1 MKILKLNFSN
11 INSLKGEFSIDF
23 ESPELASAGLFAITG
38 PTGAGKSSILDAITL
53 ALYGYTARFHEI
65 TKTTIE
71 DEKGIITKGTT
82 ESYAAITFQV
92 NGETYRSQWSAG
104 LTRSGKLSKI
114 LLKVSKHEDGEFKAI
129 TDKLKDS
136 RAEIIRIIGLSQ
148 EQFTQAIVLSQGKF
162 DEFLR
167 AQKADRYK
175 LLEIITGT
183 VLFREIGRMAF
194 ERHREVKE
202 KIKQLNDTMGA
213 IEVFSEAD
221 ITAIETKKQA
231 LLTEHN
237 DGEQLLTALRNK
249 INTKQDIASLQNTLT
264 LLGEEK
270 EELAKEETA
279 LAGAIERLLDF
290 EKTAPLMKQWNALQ
304 SIQKDL
310 LDENKIRE
318 EASSSQKIL
327 LDERS
332 VLIKTFSEKSRKAT
346 DEHGFVAAL
355 DAFFNQVNDMDK
367 NIATLETEVSTI
379 RLSLANFINTLPEKT
394 RTILKPI
401 SADTA
406 QLKKYVLGQQEVL
419 RKNLLS
425 DAFSQGNLQDSI
437 TAQQS
442 RITELSN
449 CLTIAVLVRNN
460 EDDKKKNNEEVVDLT
475 NQING
480 LHTSVRA
487 LDSTID
493 EENAALEVLLK
504 AVEANNAIMSMDI
517 HRQALIDG
525 NPCPC
530 CGSTSHPY
538 AINLPKL
545 NNALQEDYN
554 KRKEANERNINVRRE
569 TETAIALLERDK
581 LNKEKNIE
589 GINSELATSKDD
601 LKHRL
606 QACALTE
613 TTDQEMIKQ
622 SITQSEE
629 NIRVIRLH
637 QEWEI
642 VEDSLIQFIK
652 DMEVFQQKQSGLN
665 NLKKER
671 SEIFKEDSISVFR
684 DHLKQRWTRIETSI
698 LTQQEN
704 IQKASLAIENL
715 QASIKKEDISFDAS
729 MLKNGFANRN
739 DFMKAL
745 ADADTIQ
752 STKQLIDD
760 FKKRKDQ
767 HAGQLIQANK
777 DLLSKQA
784 MDDLSST
791 LEALL
796 STEKEQKDLL
806 EKNLLEQ
813 GKIIESLLKDTE
825 NKQQHQGILNQL
837 ALMEKEEN
845 IYNILNNYIG
855 DANGNKFNNIV
866 QRITMR
872 HLFSLANIRLETLM
886 ERYQLELGSEDDE
899 DSIWVVDTHMGDEW
913 RTIDSVSGGERF
925 VISLA
930 LALALS
936 DMASQNVRIDSMFI
950 DEGFGTLSPDDLYNA
965 IAMLERM
972 QVEGDKLVGIISHV
986 ESLKERIGTQILV
999 EKLQNGESM
1008 LYLKCNEEK
1017 RGLKINLN

>member
-23 ESPELASAGLFAITG
+23 ESPELANAGLFAITG

-53 ALYGYTARFHEI
+53 ALYGYTARFKLV
-65 TKTTIE
+65 TKKTIE
-71 DEKGIITKGTT
+71 DNKGIITKGTT
-82 ESYAAITFQV
+82 ESYATITFMV
-92 NGETYRSQWSAG
+92 NGDTYRSQWSAG

-114 LLKVSKHEDGEFKAI
+114 LLKVSKQEDGEFKAI
-129 TDKLKDS
+129 TDKLNDS
-136 RAEIIRIIGLSQ
+136 RDEITRIIGLKQ

-162 DEFLR
+162 DEFL
-167 AQKADRYK
+167 KADKAIRYE

-183 VLFREIGRMAF
+183 VLFREIGSLAYK
-194 ERHREVKE
+194 RHDEIKKR
-202 KIKQLNDTMGA
+202 IKQLTENMGM
-213 IEVFSEAD
+213 IELFSEAD
-221 ITAIETKKQA
+221 IAAIETKKQD

-237 DGEQLLTALRNK
+237 NGEQLLTALRNK
-249 INTKQDIASLQNTLT
+249 IKTKQDIASLHNTLT
-264 LLGEEK
+264 LLEEEK
-270 EELAKEETA
+270 EKLAKEETA
-279 LAGAIERLLDF
+279 LTGAMERLLDF
-290 EKTAPLMKQWNALQ
+290 EKTTPLMKQWNGLQ
-304 SIQKDL
+304 SMEKDL
-310 LDENKIRE
+310 SDEQKAIE
-318 EASSSQKIL
+318 EASSSLKLL

-332 VLIKTFSEKSRKAT
+332 GVINNLSSASGKTT
-346 DEHGFVAAL
+346 DEHGFIAAL
-355 DAFFNQVNDMDK
+355 DAFFNLLDGMDK
-367 NIATLETEVSTI
+367 NIATLETEISTL
-379 RLSLANFINTLPEKT
+379 RLPLANFIKNLPEKT
-394 RTILKPI
+394 KTILTPI
-401 SADTA
+401 SSDTA
-406 QLKKYVLGQQEVL
+406 QLKKYVMGQQDVL
-419 RKNLLS
+419 RKNILP
-425 DAFSQGNLQDSI
+425 DAFRQGNFQDSI
-437 TAQQS
+437 TAQQN

-449 CLTIAVLVRNN
+449 CLTIAALVQNN
-460 EDDKKKNNEEVVDLT
+460 EDDKKKNNEEAVELT
-475 NQING
+475 NQINA

-487 LDSTID
+487 LDTTID

-581 LNKEKNIE
+581 LNKENNIE

-606 QACALTE
+606 QACALPE
-613 TTDQEMIKQ
+613 TADQEMLKQ
-622 SITQSEE
+622 SITLSEE
-629 NIRVIRLH
+629 NIRVIKLH
-637 QEWEI
+637 QEWDI
-642 VEDSLIQFIK
+642 VEDSLIQFIT
-652 DMEVFQQKQSGLN
+652 DMDVLQQKYSDLN
-665 NLKKER
+665 NLKKQR
-671 SEIFKEDSISVFR
+671 TDIFKEDSISVFR

-704 IQKASLAIENL
+704 IQKASSAIETL

-767 HAGQLIQANK
+767 HDGQLIQANK

-796 STEKEQKDLL
+796 STEKEQKDLQD
-806 EKNLLEQ
+806 KNLLEQ

-886 ERYQLELGSEDDE
+886 ERYQLKLGSEDDE

-1008 LYLKCNEEK
+1008 LYLKCIEEK

>member
-53 ALYGYTARFHEI
+53 ALYGYTARFQEI

-82 ESYAAITFQV
+82 ESYATITFQV

-136 RAEIIRIIGLSQ
+136 RAEIIRVIGLSQ

-167 AQKADRYK
+167 APKADRYK

-183 VLFREIGRMAF
+183 ILFREIGKLAF

-202 KIKQLNDTMGA
+202 KIRQLTETMGT

-221 ITAIETKKQA
+221 IAEIEIKKQA
-231 LLTEHN
+231 LLTEHQ
-237 DGEQLLTALRNK
+237 DGEKLLAVLSNK
-249 INTKQDIASLQNTLT
+249 IKTKQDIASLLDTLA

-270 EELAKEETA
+270 EKLATEETS
-279 LAGAIERLLDF
+279 LAGAMERLVDF
-290 EKTAPLMKQWNALQ
+290 EKTAPLMKQWNGLQ
-304 SIQKDL
+304 SMQKDL
-310 LDENKIRE
+310 SDEQKAIE
-318 EASSSQKIL
+318 EASSSLKIL
-327 LDERS
+327 MDERS
-332 VLIKTFSEKSRKAT
+332 GVINTFSNVSGKTT
-346 DEHGFVAAL
+346 DEQEFVTAL
-355 DAFFNQVNDMDK
+355 DNFFNLLDGMDK
-367 NIATLETEVSTI
+367 NIAKLETEINTL
-379 RLSLANFINTLPEKT
+379 RLPLANFIKNLPEKIK
-394 RTILKPI
+394 TILIPI
-401 SADTA
+401 SSDTA
-406 QLKKYVLGQQEVL
+406 QLKKYVTGQQEAL
-419 RKNLLS
+419 RKNVLPDTIS
-425 DAFSQGNLQDSI
+425 GQNFQDAITSQQK
-437 TAQQS
+437 
-442 RITELSN
+442 RITELNN
-449 CLTIAVLVRNN
+449 CLTVAALVQKN
-460 EDDKKKNNEEVVDLT
+460 EDDKKTTTEEVIDLSK
-475 NQING
+475 QINA
-480 LHTSVRA
+480 LNTSVQA
-487 LDSTID
+487 LDTSID
-493 EENAALEVLLK
+493 IENAALEVLLN

-517 HRQALIDG
+517 HRQALVDG
-525 NPCPC
+525 KPCPC
-530 CGSTSHPY
+530 CGSISHPY
-538 AINLPKL
+538 AINLPTL

-554 KRKEANERNINVRRE
+554 QRKDANEKNINLQRE
-569 TETAIALLERDK
+569 TKTIIGLFERDK
-581 LNKEKNIE
+581 FNKEKNIE
-589 GINSELATSKDD
+589 GINNELASSKSD
-601 LKHRL
+601 LKRRL
-606 QACALTE
+606 LACAMPE
-613 TTDQEMIKQ
+613 TADKEIIQQ
-622 SITQSEE
+622 SITLSEE
-629 NIRVIRLH
+629 NIQVIKLH
-637 QEWEI
+637 QDWET
-642 VEDSLIQFIK
+642 VEDSLLQFIK
-652 DMEVFQQKQSGLN
+652 DMDVFQQKQSGLN

-671 SEIFKEDSISVFR
+671 TEIFKEGDISEFR
-684 DHLKQRWTRIETSI
+684 DQLKQDWTRIETSI
-698 LTQQEN
+698 LTQQTI
-704 IQKASLAIENL
+704 IQKASSAIVQL
-715 QASIKKEDISFDAS
+715 QEQIQKEDISFDAS

-739 DFMKAL
+739 DFMQAM

-784 MDDLSST
+784 MDDIATT

-796 STEKEQKDLL
+796 LSEKELKDSLN
-806 EKNLLEQ
+806 KNLLEQ
-813 GKIIESLLKDTE
+813 GKIIESLQMDAE
-825 NKQQHQGILNQL
+825 NKQQHQGILKQL
-837 ALMEKEEN
+837 EQMEQEEKM
-845 IYNILNNYIG
+845 YNILNNYIG
-855 DANGNKFNNIV
+855 DAQGNKFNNIV

-872 HLFSLANIRLETLM
+872 HLFGLANIRLETLM
-886 ERYQLELGSEDDE
+886 DRYQLELGSEEDE

-1008 LYLKCNEEK
+1008 LFLKYNEEK
-1017 RGLKINLN
+1017 RSLSINLN

>member
-53 ALYGYTARFHEI
+53 ALYGYTARFQEI

-82 ESYAAITFQV
+82 ESYATITFQV

-114 LLKVSKHEDGEFKAI
+114 LLKVSKQEDGEFKAI

-183 VLFREIGRMAF
+183 VLFREIGKLAF

-202 KIKQLNDTMGA
+202 RIRQLTENMGA

-221 ITAIETKKQA
+221 IAEIEAKKQA
-231 LLTEHN
+231 LLTEQH
-237 DGEQLLTALRNK
+237 DGELLLAALRNK
-249 INTKQDIASLQNTLT
+249 IKTKQDIASLHDTLR

-270 EELAKEETA
+270 EKLAKEETS
-279 LAGAIERLLDF
+279 LASAMERLNDV
-290 EKTAPLMKQWNALQ
+290 EKTAPLMKQWNTLQ
-304 SIQKDL
+304 SMQKDL
-310 LDENKIRE
+310 LDEQKAIE
-318 EASSSQKIL
+318 EASSSLKIL

-332 VLIKTFSEKSRKAT
+332 GVINSFSSKSRKKT
-346 DEHGFVAAL
+346 DEHRFIDAL
-355 DAFFNQVNDMDK
+355 DAFSNLLDGMDK
-367 NIATLETEVSTI
+367 NIATLETEISTL
-379 RLSLANFINTLPEKT
+379 RLPLANFIKNLPEKT
-394 RTILKPI
+394 KTILTPI
-401 SADTA
+401 SSDTG
-406 QLKKYVLGQQEVL
+406 QLKKYVSGQQEIMHKNVL
-419 RKNLLS
+419 P
-425 DAFSQGNLQDSI
+425 DAFRQRNFQDSI
-437 TAQQS
+437 TAQQN

-449 CLTIAVLVRNN
+449 CLHIAALVQNN
-460 EDDKKKNNEEVVDLT
+460 EEDKKKYSEEVVDLT
-475 NQING
+475 NQINA
-480 LHTSVRA
+480 LHTSIQA
-487 LDSTID
+487 LDTTID
-493 EENAALEVLLK
+493 EENAAQEVLLK
-504 AVEANNAIMSMDI
+504 AVEANNAILSMEI
-517 HRQALIDG
+517 HRQALVDG

-530 CGSTSHPY
+530 CGSTIHPY

-554 KRKEANERNINVRRE
+554 QRKETNERNINLRRE
-569 TETAIALLERDK
+569 RKTTIGLLERDK
-581 LNKEKNIE
+581 FNKEKNIE
-589 GINSELATSKDD
+589 GIDKELASSKGD
-601 LKHRL
+601 LKNRL
-606 QACALTE
+606 KACELPE
-613 TTDQEMIKQ
+613 TADQEMIKQ
-622 SITQSEE
+622 SITLSEE
-629 NIRVIRLH
+629 NIRVIKLH
-637 QEWEI
+637 QDWDF

-665 NLKKER
+665 DLKKER
-671 SEIFKEDSISVFR
+671 TEIFTGGDISVFR
-684 DHLKQRWTRIETSI
+684 DQLKQEWTRIETSI
-698 LTQQEN
+698 LTQQEI
-704 IQKASLAIENL
+704 IQKASSAIEDL

-729 MLKNGFANRN
+729 MRKNGFANRN
-739 DFMKAL
+739 DFMQAM
-745 ADADTIQ
+745 ANADTIQ

-767 HAGQLIQANK
+767 HTGQLIQANK

-784 MDDLSST
+784 LDDLTST

-796 STEKEQKDLL
+796 STEKEQKELL
-806 EKNLLEQ
+806 VTNLLEQ
-813 GKIIESLLKDTE
+813 GKIIESLQLDTE
-825 NKQQHQGILNQL
+825 NKQKHQGILNQL
-837 ALMEKEEN
+837 ELMQQEEK

-886 ERYQLELGSEDDE
+886 ERYQLELGSEEDE

-1017 RGLKINLN
+1017 RGLKISGV

>member
-82 ESYAAITFQV
+82 ESYATITFQV

-114 LLKVSKHEDGEFKAI
+114 LLKVSKQEGGEFKPI

-183 VLFREIGRMAF
+183 VIFREIGRMAF

-202 KIKQLNDTMGA
+202 RIRQLTENMGMIAVMSDAERAELEAKKQDLIDAQTEGVHALAALDNKIK
-213 IEVFSEAD
+213 
-221 ITAIETKKQA
+221 
-231 LLTEHN
+231 
-237 DGEQLLTALRNK
+237 
-249 INTKQDIASLQNTLT
+249 TKQNIAVLITTVESLEREKAQLV
-264 LLGEEK
+264 K
-270 EELAKEETA
+270 EEED
-279 LAGAIERLLDF
+279 LAGAKDRLQGF
-290 EKTAPLMKQWNALQ
+290 EKTAPLIGHWNTLQ
-304 SIQKDL
+304 SKERDL
-310 LDENKIRE
+310 LVEYKKNE
-318 EASSSQKIL
+318 EATSIL
-327 LDERS
+327 HQLIDERVGVIDALNTAS
-332 VLIKTFSEKSRKAT
+332 KKVT
-346 DEHGFVAAL
+346 DADGFEEAL
-355 DAFFNQVNDMDK
+355 DAYFTLVDGMDK
-367 NIATLETEVSTI
+367 NIGTLEAAISTL
-379 RLSLANFINTLPEKT
+379 RTPLANTINNLPEKT
-394 RTILKPI
+394 KTVVKPI
-401 SADTA
+401 SFETDK
-406 QLKKYVLGQQEVL
+406 LKEYLLQQKAEL
-419 RKNLLS
+419 EKNALPHAS
-425 DAFSQGNLQDSI
+425 NQQNFQDSI
-437 TAQQS
+437 SQEQD
-442 RITELSN
+442 RIAELKF
-449 CLTIAVLVRNN
+449 CLTLAELVLKN
-460 EDDKKKNNEEVVDLT
+460 ETDKKTSAEEINDFERQISELT
-475 NQING
+475 Q
-480 LHTSVRA
+480 SVQRMDA
-487 LDSTID
+487 AIVAES
-493 EENAALEVLLK
+493 AALEVLLK
-504 AVEANNAIMSMDI
+504 AVEANNAILSMEI
-517 HRQALIDG
+517 HRQALVDG
-525 NPCPC
+525 SPCPC
-530 CGSTSHPY
+530 CGSTIHPY
-538 AINLPKL
+538 TINLPKL
-545 NNALQEDYN
+545 NNALQENYN
-554 KRKEANERNINVRRE
+554 SRKAANEKEINLRNGATTKIGLLDRDALNRKSMIESINRE
-569 TETAIALLERDK
+569 LEPRK
-581 LNKEKNIE
+581 
-589 GINSELATSKDD
+589 SD
-601 LKHRL
+601 LKKRL
-606 QACALTE
+606 NAWGMPESA
-613 TTDQEMIKQ
+613 DAGMIKA
-622 SITQSEE
+622 SIANAEE
-629 NIRVIRLH
+629 NIRVIKMH
-637 QEWEI
+637 QDWKM
-642 VEDSLIQFIK
+642 VEATLVQFIA
-652 DMEVFQQKQSGLN
+652 DMELFQEKQRGRIKLKQERDELFSGN
-665 NLKKER
+665 A
-671 SEIFKEDSISVFR
+671 ISVFK
-684 DHLKQRWTRIETSI
+684 DQLKQDWTRIGTSV
-698 LTQQEN
+698 LSQQNTIEKTSLSIAAIRQD
-704 IQKASLAIENL
+704 IQKEDALFDTSLLE
-715 QASIKKEDISFDAS
+715 
-729 MLKNGFANRN
+729 NGFADRN
-739 DFMKAL
+739 AFKLAMADPETIDSTRKRISDF
-745 ADADTIQ
+745 Q
-752 STKQLIDD
+752 
-760 FKKRKDQ
+760 KRKDQ

-777 DLLSKQA
+777 DLLSKQS
-784 MDDLSST
+784 MDDVSST

-796 STEKEQKDLL
+796 STEKEQKDLQD
-806 EKNLLEQ
+806 KNLLEQ
-813 GKIIESLLKDTE
+813 GKIIESLKKDAE

-886 ERYQLELGSEDDE
+886 ERSQLELGSEEDE

>member
-53 ALYGYTARFHEI
+53 ALYGYTARFQEI

-82 ESYAAITFQV
+82 ESYATITFQV

-114 LLKVSKHEDGEFKAI
+114 LLKVSKQEDGEFKAI

-136 RAEIIRIIGLSQ
+136 RAEIIKIIGLSQ

-162 DEFLR
+162 DEFLK

-183 VLFREIGRMAF
+183 VLFREIGKMAF

-202 KIKQLNDTMGA
+202 RIRQLTDTMGA
-213 IEVFSEAD
+213 IEVFSEAE
-221 ITAIETKKQA
+221 IAEIEIKKQA
-231 LLTEHN
+231 LLTEHQ
-237 DGEQLLTALRNK
+237 DGEKLLAVLSNK
-249 INTKQDIASLQNTLT
+249 IKTKQDIASLHNTLT
-264 LLGEEK
+264 LLEEEK
-270 EELAKEETA
+270 EKIAKEETA
-279 LAGAIERLLDF
+279 LAGAMERLRDF
-290 EKTAPLMKQWNALQ
+290 EKTAPLMKQWNELQ
-304 SIQKDL
+304 SMQKDL
-310 LDENKIRE
+310 SDEQKAIE
-318 EASSSQKIL
+318 EASSSLKIL
-327 LDERS
+327 MDERAGVINS
-332 VLIKTFSEKSRKAT
+332 FSNASGKTT

-355 DAFFNQVNDMDK
+355 DAFFNLLDGMDK

-379 RLSLANFINTLPEKT
+379 RLSLANFINTLPDKT

-419 RKNLLS
+419 RKNVLS

-449 CLTIAVLVRNN
+449 CLTIAVLVQKN

-480 LHTSVRA
+480 FHTSVRA

-606 QACALTE
+606 QACALPE

-704 IQKASLAIENL
+704 IQKASSSIETL
-715 QASIKKEDISFDAS
+715 QASIKKEDISFEAS

-777 DLLSKQA
+777 DLLSKQS
-784 MDDLSST
+784 MDDVSST

-796 STEKEQKDLL
+796 STEKEQKGLQD
-806 EKNLLEQ
+806 KNLLEQ